1 VLISGSG
8 YSAETDDAPPLA
20 AAARTSASPTS
31 SAAILR
37 IIDSFGSGAYPSSAL
52 QGAGV
57 YGLQLVARTPPRGMR
72 LTPGLADE
80 KGAAHAAP
88 FLCSFR
94 DRNPGNS
101 PPQVDERSARL
112 AANEA
117 IVRAG
122 NERIDAMLG
131 GQNETTGSMCE
142 CGDAKRFEQVEL
154 TNAEYEEV
162 RSHPARFF
170 VVSGHE
176 DLTAGEVVVEEA
188 PRFTIVER
196 SNPRAAR

>member
-1 VLISGSG
+1 
-8 YSAETDDAPPLA
+8 
-20 AAARTSASPTS
+20 
-31 SAAILR
+31 
-37 IIDSFGSGAYPSSAL
+37 
-52 QGAGV
+52 
-57 YGLQLVARTPPRGMR
+57 MR

-131 GQNETTGSMCE
+131 GQNETTGSMWE

-154 TNAEYEEV
+154 TNAEYEGV

-188 PRFTIVER
+188 PRFAIVER